1 MRQLPTRVGCL
12 NLLART
18 VAAFAFGYFLSYL
31 FRVVNAVAGRVIL
44 VDVDVGIGDL
54 GLLTSVYFLTFAAVQ
69 LPLGVALD
77 RYGPRRVQ
85 ATLLL
90 VAALGAAVFATADG
104 LWTLVIG
111 RGLIGIGVAG
121 GLMAA
126 FKAYSM
132 TVPNERLP
140 LVNGIHMAAGG
151 LGALAGG
158 VPAEL
163 IVDAVGWRELFF
175 ILAGLSVAA
184 AALVA
189 ALGPR
194 WQPTG
199 PSDKVADQIR
209 VVGGILRDPVFLRVA
224 AFCVPSQATALAVPG
239 LWAGP
244 WLRNVQGLDATTAAI
259 VLSAMAAS
267 MMCGF
272 LGFGVLSTR
281 LSARGIPT
289 LNVAIAGMVAF
300 MVVQAALVLLPAHAG
315 IPVWLAYALV
325 ANSGVLLFPT
335 LGGFFPLAMAGRVN
349 TALNFV
355 VFSASF
361 AIQWLIGVAVER
373 WSDALG
379 LKGAFDASFMILL
392 ALQAV
397 GLVVLLAKLPKR
409 ETRPQPSS
417 PTGS

>member
-1 MRQLPTRVGCL
+1 M
-12 NLLART
+12 LART

-44 VDVDVGIGDL
+44 VDVDVGIADL

-85 ATLLL
+85 TLLLL
-90 VAALGAAVFATADG
+90 VAALGSAVFATAEG
-104 LWTLVIG
+104 LWTLVLG

-132 TVPNERLP
+132 TVPSQRLP

-158 VPAEL
+158 IPAEL
-163 IVDAVGWRELFF
+163 VVDTVGWRELFF
-175 ILAGLSVAA
+175 VLAGFSLVA

-189 ALGPR
+189 VLGPK
-194 WQPTG
+194 WQP
-199 PSDKVADQIR
+199 PAAPESAAAQFHA
-209 VVGGILRDPVFLRVA
+209 VGRILRDPVFLRVA
-224 AFCVPSQATALAVPG
+224 AFCVPSQATALAVQG

-244 WLRNVQGLDATTAAI
+244 WLRNVQGLDSTAAAT
-259 VLSAMAAS
+259 VLSAMAGV
-267 MMCGF
+267 MVLGF
-272 LGFGVLSTR
+272 LSFGALSTR
-281 LSARGIPT
+281 LAARGIPT
-289 LNVAIAGMVAF
+289 IHVGIAGMVTF
-300 MVVQAALVLLPAHAG
+300 MAVQTALILLPESAG
-315 IPVWLAYALV
+315 IPVWLVYAFV
-325 ANSGVLLFPT
+325 ANSGILLFPA
-335 LGGFFPLAMAGRVN
+335 LASLYPLALAGRVN
-349 TALNFV
+349 TALNFL

-361 AIQWLIGVAVER
+361 LIQWLIGIAVER

-379 LKGAFDASFMILL
+379 LEGAFDTMFAILL
-392 ALQAV
+392 VLQAI
-397 GLVVLLAKLPKR
+397 GLAILLLKLP
-409 ETRPQPSS
+409 EAPAAGQPSPS
-417 PTGS
+417 ADS